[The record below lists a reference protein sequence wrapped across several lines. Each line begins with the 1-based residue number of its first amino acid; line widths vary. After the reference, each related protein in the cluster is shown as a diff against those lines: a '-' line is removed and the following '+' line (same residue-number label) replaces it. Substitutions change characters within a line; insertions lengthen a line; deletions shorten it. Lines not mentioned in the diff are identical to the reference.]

1 MKRTKIICTLG
12 PASNSKDILTNMIK
26 SGMNVARINF
36 SHGTYEQHKKTIDLI
51 KEVRKELDQPVG
63 ILLDTKGPEIR
74 IRDFENG
81 QIELKK
87 DKIFILTTRDII
99 GNENEVSVT
108 YKDLPQDIK
117 IDDRILIDDG
127 LIELIV
133 VKAEGTEITCKVLN
147 GGVVK
152 NKKGI
157 NIPGVRTKLPFL
169 SENDKKDLL
178 FGIENDI
185 DFIAASFVSDPADV
199 KAMRNFAD
207 NNGGEEIKIIAKI
220 ENRDGVNNI
229 LDIVRIADGI
239 MIARGDMGVEIPFEE
254 IPGIQKAIINKC
266 YRLSKPVITATQMLD
281 SMIRNPRPTR
291 AEITDVANAVYDS
304 TSAIMLSGETAVG
317 LYPVETVKVM
327 SRIAEKA
334 ESDIDYKKKFR
345 DNFEKQSD
353 NVTNAIG
360 YATTSTAHSLNA
372 KAIISVTKSGNT
384 ARTISRFRP
393 DCPII
398 ATTINK
404 KVFYQLS
411 ISWGVIPLLN
421 ELRNTTDELFEHA
434 TETSIQ
440 AGLIKSGDLV
450 VITGGTPVNVRGT
463 TNTMKVQVVGN
474 VLLEGKGLNKL
485 SATGNVCVI
494 TRDENGIRNFTAGD
508 ILVICCTTENIMHL
522 IKHSAGIITE
532 EDGAD
537 SQAVIVGKALD
548 IPVVSNAESATE
560 ILKSGTLITLDSE
573 TGKIFHGTGKL

>member
-12 PASNSKDILTNMIK
+12 PATRSKDVLEEMIK

-36 SHGTYEQHKKTIDLI
+36 SHGSYEQHKIAIDLV
-51 KEVRKELDQPVG
+51 KEVRKGLDVPVG

-74 IRDFENG
+74 IKDFENG
-81 QIELKK
+81 QTELNKN
-87 DKIFILTTRDII
+87 DTFILTTRDII

-108 YKDLPQDIK
+108 YKNLPQDIK
-117 IDDRILIDDG
+117 IDNRILIDDG

-133 VKAEGTEITCKVLN
+133 TRVEGTDITCKVIN

-152 NKKGI
+152 NRKGV
-157 NIPGVRTKLPFL
+157 NIPGVRIKLPFL
-169 SENDKKDLL
+169 SETDKKDLL

-199 KAMRNFAD
+199 KAMRSFVD
-207 NNGGEEIKIIAKI
+207 SNNGEEIKIIAKI

-229 LDIVRIADGI
+229 MDIVRIADGI

-254 IPGIQKAIINKC
+254 IPGIQKDIINKC

-334 ESDIDYKKKFR
+334 ESDIDYKKRFR

-360 YATTSTAHSLNA
+360 HATTSTAHSLDA
-372 KAIISVTKSGNT
+372 AAIITVTKSGNT
-384 ARTISRFRP
+384 ARTVSRFRP
-393 DCPII
+393 ACPII
-398 ATTINK
+398 ATTINT
-404 KVFYQLS
+404 KVYFQLS
-411 ISWGVIPLLN
+411 LSWGVIPLLN
-421 ELRNTTDELFEHA
+421 ELKNTSDELFEHA

-440 AGLIKSGDLV
+440 SGLIRSGDLV

-463 TNTMKVQVVGN
+463 TNTMKVQIVGD
-474 VLLEGKGLNKL
+474 VLLEGRGQNKT
-485 SATGNVCVI
+485 SVSGNVCSI
-494 TRDENGIRNFTAGD
+494 TKDGSGIENFTAGD
-508 ILVICCTTENIMHL
+508 ILVICCTTENILQL
-522 IKHSAGIITE
+522 IKHSAGIVTE
-532 EDGAD
+532 EDFSD
-537 SQAVIVGKALD
+537 SGVVIVGKALD
-548 IPVVSNAESATE
+548 IPVISNAESATE
-560 ILKSGTLITLDSE
+560 ILKSGTLITIDSE
-573 TGKIFHGTGKL
+573 TGKIYSGIKKA